1 MKWSD
6 QNERRLIER
15 ALKGDSEAF
24 NQLVAIHQEKVYRYA
39 YRLTRNESE
48 AEDIVSEA
56 FVRVFRALP
65 QFKGRSSFQTWLY
78 TIVTNCYY
86 DLEKKKRA
94 RKQVSLEQP
103 DRDNP
108 TETSEIQFS
117 DPEPGPD
124 EEHEVDVLRQTLHR
138 AIGRLP
144 EHHKVMITLYH
155 VEEISYEE
163 ISSVMQLPIGTVK
176 SRLNRAR
183 LALRQILEEM
193 GGLEAL

>member
-1 MKWSD
+1 MRSSD

-15 ALKGDSEAF
+15 ALKGDNEAF
-24 NQLVAIHQEKVYRYA
+24 NQLIGLHQERVFKYA

-48 AEDIVSEA
+48 AEDIVGEA

-65 QFKGRSSFQTWLY
+65 QFKGKSSFQTWLY

-94 RKQVSLEQP
+94 RKQISLEQP
-103 DRDNP
+103 GRDDP
-108 TETSEIQFS
+108 TETSEIQFP
-117 DPEPGPD
+117 DQEPGPD
-124 EEHEVDVLRQTLHR
+124 EEYEQNVLRQTLHR
-138 AIGRLP
+138 AIQKLP
-144 EHHKVMITLYH
+144 EHQKVMIMLYH

-163 ISSVMQLPIGTVK
+163 ISSVMQMPIGTVK

-183 LALRQILEEM
+183 LALRQILEEQ
-193 GGLEAL
+193 GGLGD